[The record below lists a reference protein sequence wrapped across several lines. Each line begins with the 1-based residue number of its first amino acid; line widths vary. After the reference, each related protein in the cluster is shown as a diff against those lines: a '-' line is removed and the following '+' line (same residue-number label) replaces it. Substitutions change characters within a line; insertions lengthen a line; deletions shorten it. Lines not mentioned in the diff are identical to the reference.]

1 MIPPHSHR
9 LKRSLFPEGE
19 STTKNDIPLSHIPL
33 SQWVHRY
40 AQLRA
45 ITRIGALTV
54 WVPLSV
60 GFEACLLPIP
70 GIAKICWTRVV
81 WGVLCRI
88 IGLRIRVIG
97 ERVGTI
103 GGYRARQRGE
113 RPVIYVSNHTSWL
126 DVPVLGTLLP
136 SVFVAKGDIQHWPIM
151 GLVSKIGRTIFV
163 SRQRSTTGQERDVM
177 IRRMD
182 YGDNLVLFPEGTSS
196 DGSRVLPFMSAFFSI
211 AKCSIPQTK
220 PQTKLSPTDVA
231 SPLLPTLTPL
241 IQPVSIV
248 YDKLDGLP
256 ISRLQRPVFS
266 WYGNMDLGPHVW
278 QLLKKREGQATVI
291 LHAPLDPDLFPS
303 RKALAQ
309 ATWAS
314 VVKGA
319 AELRQNHTPHIQPG
333 RFHATTL
340 PTAFLT
346 PYARAFDSFLEK
358 IFTFLF
364 IFSRN
369 SHDES

>member
-1 MIPPHSHR
+1 M
-9 LKRSLFPEGE
+9 
-19 STTKNDIPLSHIPL
+19 
-33 SQWVHRY
+33 
-40 AQLRA
+40 
-45 ITRIGALTV
+45 
-54 WVPLSV
+54 
-60 GFEACLLPIP
+60 
-70 GIAKICWTRVV
+70 
-81 WGVLCRI
+81 
-88 IGLRIRVIG
+88 
-97 ERVGTI
+97 
-103 GGYRARQRGE
+103 
-113 RPVIYVSNHTSWL
+113 
-126 DVPVLGTLLP
+126 
-136 SVFVAKGDIQHWPIM
+136 
-151 GLVSKIGRTIFV
+151 
-163 SRQRSTTGQERDVM
+163 
-177 IRRMD
+177 
-182 YGDNLVLFPEGTSS
+182 
-196 DGSRVLPFMSAFFSI
+196 
-211 AKCSIPQTK
+211 
-220 PQTKLSPTDVA
+220 A
-231 SPLLPTLTPL
+231 SPLPTLTPL